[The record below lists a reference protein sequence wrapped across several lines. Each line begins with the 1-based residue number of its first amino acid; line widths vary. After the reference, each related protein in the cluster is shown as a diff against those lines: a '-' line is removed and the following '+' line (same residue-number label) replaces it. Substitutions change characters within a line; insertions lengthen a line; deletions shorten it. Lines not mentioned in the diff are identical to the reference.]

1 MLDCVKYLIEDLLL
15 EIFLPFGNIL
25 NMELDRT
32 AMSNTNNVYA
42 GIKNKWNWKWTEEK
56 DCHGVFLSDNMYM
69 RKINKK
75 GIACCKFLQCEINY
89 GNGGKQDILRHTG
102 MSPQRLSKAM

>member
-1 MLDCVKYLIEDLLL
+1 M
-15 EIFLPFGNIL
+15 

-32 AMSNTNNVYA
+32 ANINNVDA

-56 DCHGVFLSDNMYM
+56 DCHGVFLSDYM

-75 GIACCKFLQCEINY
+75 GIAFCNLCQCKINY
-89 GNGGKQDILRHTG
+89 GNGGKRDILRH
-102 MSPQRLSKAM
+102 SQKKKH